1 MQLLSTFCFDFFRP
15 RIIFFGRVGGVVG
28 WLEKMGIKLTWLPI
42 ELKLK
47 FKLSLA
53 IVEKIHIT
61 RPGGVLHIR
70 STKNKR
76 FSSIYITC
84 NIIE

>member
-1 MQLLSTFCFDFFRP
+1 MTFSDP
-15 RIIFFGRVGGVVG
+15 ELYIFGRVGGVVR

-70 STKNKR
+70 STKKQKIFFNL
-76 FSSIYITC
+76 YYLQYY
-84 NIIE
+84 